1 MFRVFSVLASFAMVV
16 LSGCERKGGS
26 VPFRVADAYFV
37 NNDVE
42 SVPPFIRSV
51 EERDSV
57 LGMATTMFN
66 APTVIDFEN
75 EVAVPVVLSET
86 NMETDVNVTRLT
98 ANADTL
104 VVSYGVE
111 RGGRLSYSIRP
122 FALVVVAKGN
132 VDGLKYV
139 RLSEER

>member
-1 MFRVFSVLASFAMVV
+1 M
-16 LSGCERKGGS
+16 
-26 VPFRVADAYFV
+26 
-37 NNDVE
+37 
-42 SVPPFIRSV
+42 
-51 EERDSV
+51 
-57 LGMATTMFN
+57 
-66 APTVIDFEN
+66 
-75 EVAVPVVLSET
+75 PVVLPET